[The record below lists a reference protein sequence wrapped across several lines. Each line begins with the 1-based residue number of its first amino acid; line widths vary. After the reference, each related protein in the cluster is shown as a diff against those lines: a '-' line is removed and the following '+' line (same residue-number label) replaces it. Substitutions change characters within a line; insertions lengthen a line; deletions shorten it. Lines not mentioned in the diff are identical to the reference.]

1 MVVSPNDSFLSG
13 TSKNLQIPTETDSE
27 KYRTFIFLN
36 RSESYCYE
44 PRQLKGS
51 IVLSFLSHGESYT
64 CQL

>member
-13 TSKNLQIPTETDSE
+13 TSKNLQIPTETDGE
-27 KYRTFIFLN
+27 KYRTFLFLN

-44 PRQLKGS
+44 PQQLNGS
-51 IVLSFLSHGESYT
+51 ISSLSHGESYT